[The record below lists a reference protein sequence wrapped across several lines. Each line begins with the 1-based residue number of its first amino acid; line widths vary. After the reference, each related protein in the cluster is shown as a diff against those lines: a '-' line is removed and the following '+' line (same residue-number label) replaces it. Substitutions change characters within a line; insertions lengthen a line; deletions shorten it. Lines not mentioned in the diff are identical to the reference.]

1 MKVGDLVVWAFE
13 PFTKGI
19 IVQNDKLGIYMHDF
33 SDNLLWQIEKHE
45 VILLSEAE

>member
-19 IVQNDKLGIYMHDF
+19 IMQNDELGMYMHDF
-33 SDNLLWQIEKHE
+33 SDNLLWQIEEDE
-45 VILLSEAE
+45 VILLSGAK